1 MSQIN
6 PEAQKTEGESSRRQ
20 FLKGSTVAAAG
31 AAAAASSL
39 PVESFAQV
47 AGSDEIKVGI
57 VGVGG
62 RGSGAVAQTL
72 NVDGCR
78 LVAAGDVFESRLHG
92 TMKERAAGGLNRIQ
106 DALKKSNKADRY
118 AVTKQTEFVGF
129 DCFEKVIDKCDMV
142 VLTTPPGFRPEM
154 FEAAIRAGKHVF
166 MEKPVCTDAKGYNR
180 TIEAAKLADEKGLKV
195 VVGLQRHYHDSY
207 REAFKKVWEDGI
219 IGNIVSAQ
227 AYWNGGRPWTVT
239 RNQNWS
245 ELEWQMYNWYHFAW
259 VCGDHIAEQ
268 HVHNID
274 VVNWFVSGDGVMG
287 GNPVSAQ
294 GMGSR
299 SGWESPKS
307 GEIFDHHY
315 VEFRYDNG
323 VIMNS
328 QCRQIKGTY
337 RRVEEEIQGSE
348 GILTLS
354 QGKAI
359 AKDYKGNEIWKWAPA
374 GEQGGDRRRR
384 GGGAANPYQVEH
396 NELHAAIREN
406 KPLNNAYYGAK
417 SSFTATLG
425 RLATYTGQVVK
436 WDEATNSNFELVP
449 DKMTWDHEPPVKPNS
464 DLTYNYAIPG
474 QTKLPW
480 A

>member
-1 MSQIN
+1 MSQKS
-6 PEAQKTEGESSRRQ
+6 PEPQKSEDQSSRRN
-20 FLKGSTVAAAG
+20 FIKGGTVAAAG
-31 AAAAASSL
+31 AAAASSL
-39 PVESFAQV
+39 PIESFAQV

-78 LVAAGDVFESRLHG
+78 LVAAGDVFESRLQG
-92 TMKERAAGGLNRIQ
+92 TMKQRAAGGLNRIRA
-106 DALKKSNKADRY
+106 ALEKSGKSDRY
-118 AVTKQTEFVGF
+118 DVPSQNEFVGF

-142 VLTTPPGFRPEM
+142 ILTTPPGFRPEM
-154 FEAAIRAGKHVF
+154 FEAAIQAGKHVF

-207 REAFKKVWEDGI
+207 LEAFKKVNEEGI

-227 AYWNGGRPWTVT
+227 CYWNGGRPWTVQ
-239 RNQNWS
+239 RDPNWS
-245 ELEWQMYNWYHFAW
+245 ELEYQMYNWYHFAW

-274 VVNWFVSGDGVMG
+274 VVNWFVSGDSVMG

-337 RRVEEEIQGSE
+337 RRVEEEISGSE
-348 GILTLS
+348 GILTMS
-354 QGKAI
+354 QGKAV
-359 AKDYKGNEIWKWAPA
+359 AKDYKGNEIWKW
-374 GEQGGDRRRR
+374 GVQEGGDRRRDAPK
-384 GGGAANPYQVEH
+384 AANPYQVEH
-396 NELHAAIREN
+396 DQLHAAIREN

-417 SSFTATLG
+417 SSFTASLG
-425 RLATYTGQVVK
+425 RVATYTGQVVK
-436 WDEATNSNFELVP
+436 WDEAVESNFELVP
-449 DKMTWDHEPPVKPNS
+449 DKMTWDHEAPVQPND
-464 DLTYNYAIPG
+464 DLSYNPAIPG